1 MSNTDLFQLVLCL
14 LGLAATGL
22 GAMAIWI
29 LQDLL
34 TSVKSLNEKM
44 ATICARVD
52 GHEHR
57 IDRLE
62 NHKET

>member
-14 LGLAATGL
+14 LGLACTGL
-22 GAMAIWI
+22 GGLGIWI
-29 LQDLL
+29 LQDLA
-34 TSVKSLNEKM
+34 TSVKALNVKM
-44 ATICARVD
+44 ATICERVD

-62 NHKET
+62 NHS